1 MNQGILVSYIK
12 MYYNFREAKNLVD
25 SIRNVVYKGRLRDT
39 ELFVFTDN
47 WVFESVFYE
56 GNSNIT
62 LLFEIVLPFI
72 LHVVHISVTSMI

>member
-1 MNQGILVSYIK
+1 M
-12 MYYNFREAKNLVD
+12 
-25 SIRNVVYKGRLRDT
+25 VYRLRNKVDKGGLPDT
-39 ELFVFTDN
+39 NFFVFIDN